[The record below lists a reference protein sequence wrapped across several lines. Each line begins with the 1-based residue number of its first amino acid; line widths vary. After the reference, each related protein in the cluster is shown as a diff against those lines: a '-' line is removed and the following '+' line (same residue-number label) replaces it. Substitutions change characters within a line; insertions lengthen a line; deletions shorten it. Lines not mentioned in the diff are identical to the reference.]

1 MGSRTV
7 AALHT
12 LLEDNMKKM
21 FYGVIVLAA
30 GLFAS
35 CLSIPSDI
43 GAFNPDN
50 VPEENLATLYIGGA
64 VYVEEMDNVEVDW
77 RSRSIF
83 ADRRI
88 IRIPPGV
95 HSFSTSYQSVSQ
107 YSRGSITVIGTFES
121 GRKYFLKSIINGNR
135 VKMAIVRYDN
145 LWDNEDV
152 TLDLNKLRGNDSS
165 DISAFIKYILSPT
178 SDTAGNSVQQ
188 ENDDYIL
195 LFGPDMEYTLT
206 DKKTGVATAGRH
218 GFSMSFQMANAKVF
232 LLETD
237 IQEMSREDFLKS
249 DYQNTAQTVLV
260 PVKCTQDEVTYR
272 YERPEALAGTELV
285 FKITEIKK

>member
-1 MGSRTV
+1 
-7 AALHT
+7 
-12 LLEDNMKKM
+12 MKK

-30 GLFAS
+30 GLFTS

-50 VPEENLATLYIGGA
+50 IPEENLATLYIGGA
-64 VYVEEMDNVEVDW
+64 VYVEEMDNVKVDW
-77 RSRSIF
+77 RSLSVF

-95 HSFSTSYQSVSQ
+95 HSFSTLYLSVSQ
-107 YSRGSITVIGTFES
+107 YSRGSIMVIGTFES
-121 GRKYFLKSIINGNR
+121 GRKYFLKSIINRNR

-145 LWDNEDV
+145 HWAGEDV
-152 TLDLNKLRGNDSS
+152 TLDVNKLWGNDSS
-165 DISAFIKYILSPT
+165 DISTFIKYILNPT
-178 SDTAGNSVQQ
+178 MDNVGNSVQQ

-206 DKKTGVATAGRH
+206 DKKTGVTTVGRH
-218 GFSMSFQMANAKVF
+218 GFSMSFQMTNAKVF

-237 IQEMSREDFLKS
+237 TQEMSREDFLES
-249 DYQNTAQTVLV
+249 DYQNNAQTVLV
-260 PVKCTQDEVTYR
+260 PIKCTQDEVTYR
-272 YERPEALAGTELV
+272 YERPEALIGNELV